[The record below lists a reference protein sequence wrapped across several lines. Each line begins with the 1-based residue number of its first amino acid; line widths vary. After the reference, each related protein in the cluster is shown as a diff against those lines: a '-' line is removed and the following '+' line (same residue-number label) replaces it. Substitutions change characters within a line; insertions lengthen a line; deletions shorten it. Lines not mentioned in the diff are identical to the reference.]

1 VRHKKALQAT
11 TKLKEPRD
19 MTKRDRYNC
28 YLPL

>member
-1 VRHKKALQAT
+1 LQAT